1 MKTSQNSTKEILVIS
16 SYPSRECGIATY
28 SKDLID
34 SLTDRLSNSFTM
46 SVCALEKGL
55 TNYNYPQEVKYILD
69 SENKSEYRLL
79 AQKINADDAIC
90 AVLIEHEF
98 GLFGGDYGSY
108 ILILMRALKKPVLVT
123 FHTVLPQPEAKR
135 ARIVKRIVK
144 RAKLVTVM
152 TNHSAQILQEEY
164 AVPVNKINCIPHGTH
179 AIEHKEKIALREK
192 YGFEGRTI
200 ISTFGLISSNKNIET
215 ALYALPKVVLEHPDL
230 LYLIIGKTHPE
241 VMKNEGE
248 IYRESLV
255 SKVAELGLQKN
266 VFFINKYLELT
277 ELLDLLQM
285 TDTYLFTSKD
295 RNQAVSGTFSYALS
309 CGCPVIATAIPHA
322 KELLSDDTGI
332 LIDFENPKQLS
343 SAISMLLENDSL
355 REQMSKNALHKSKI
369 SEWKNT
375 AISYGLIFQPYISM
389 DKLDYNLP
397 ELSLK
402 HIKKL
407 THNFGILQF
416 SKMNLPDHS
425 SGYTLDDNARALI
438 AICMDYDIRRDVRI
452 FNMIDNYLRFIGTCQ
467 QDNGQFF
474 NYIDEDGNK
483 HPKNEH
489 ENLEDSNGR
498 AIWAL
503 GTVISHQKILP
514 KSIIA
519 KAELYMSFALPG
531 IKDILSP
538 RAIAFC
544 IKGLYLYNTTHNS
557 RKIDDLILA
566 LGSVLL
572 EKYADVK
579 EKNWEWFE
587 NSMTYSNSI
596 LPESLIYVYL
606 SSKKM
611 IFKIVAKS
619 TFDFLLSHIIVDGQI
634 KVISNDGWLKK
645 GKKRNMLGGEQ
656 PIDVAYTIQTLQ
668 LFSEIFKEEK
678 YRENMEDAFGWF
690 LGNNHLRQMIYN
702 TQTGGCSDGLE
713 KNTIN
718 LNQGAESTICYLM
731 ARLSMEKL
739 RRGIP
744 VLQEP
749 AAKKRQ
755 FSYYPYEQNNNYQL

>member
-1 MKTSQNSTKEILVIS
+1 MTTSQNSTKEILVLS
-16 SYPSRECGIATY
+16 SYPARECGIATY

-34 SLTDRLSNSFTM
+34 ALTDRLSNSFTM

-55 TNYNYPQEVKYILD
+55 TNHIYPQEVKYILD
-69 SENKSEYRLL
+69 SENKYEYRLL
-79 AQKINADDAIC
+79 AEKINADDSIS

-98 GLFGGDYGSY
+98 GLFGGDYGSFL
-108 ILILMRALKKPVLVT
+108 LILMRALKKPVIVT

-164 AVPVNKINCIPHGTH
+164 AVPANKINCIPHGTH
-179 AIEHKEKIALREK
+179 AIEHIEKIALREK

-215 ALYALPKVVLEHPDL
+215 ALDALPIVVEEHPDL

-241 VMKNEGE
+241 VLKNEGE
-248 IYRESLV
+248 SYRESLV
-255 SKVAELGLQKN
+255 TKVAKLGLQKN
-266 VFFINKYLELT
+266 VFFINKYLELS

-295 RNQAVSGTFSYALS
+295 RNQAVSGTFAYALS

-322 KELLSDDTGI
+322 KELLSYDTGI

-343 SAISMLLENDSL
+343 SAILTLLNDDSL
-355 REQMSKNALHKSKI
+355 REQMSKNGLHKSKI

-375 AISYGLIFQPYISM
+375 AISYGLLFQPYISI
-389 DKLDYNLP
+389 DKLEYNLP

-402 HIKKL
+402 HIKRL

-416 SKMNLPDHS
+416 SKMNIPDYS

-452 FNMIDNYLRFIGTCQ
+452 FNMIDNYLRFIGSCQ
-467 QDNGQFF
+467 QENGQFI

-483 HPKNEH
+483 HPRNEN

-514 KSIIA
+514 KSIVA
-519 KAELYMSFALPG
+519 KAELYMSFALPS
-531 IKDILSP
+531 IKDVSSP

-544 IKGLYLYNTTHNS
+544 IKGLYLYNTIQNS
-557 RKIDDLILA
+557 RRIDDLILK
-566 LGSVLL
+566 LGSVLV

-579 EKNWEWFE
+579 EKDWEWFE

-619 TFDFLLSHIIVDGQI
+619 TFDFLLSHIIIDGQI

-645 GKKRNMLGGEQ
+645 GKVRNMLGGEQ

-668 LFSEIFKEEK
+668 LFSEIFKEQK
-678 YRENMEDAFGWF
+678 YRENMEDAFDWF

-702 TQTGGCSDGLE
+702 TQTGGCYDGLE

-744 VLQEP
+744 VLQESSV
-749 AAKKRQ
+749 KRRQ
-755 FSYYPYEQNNNYQL
+755 FAYYPYEQNNYQI